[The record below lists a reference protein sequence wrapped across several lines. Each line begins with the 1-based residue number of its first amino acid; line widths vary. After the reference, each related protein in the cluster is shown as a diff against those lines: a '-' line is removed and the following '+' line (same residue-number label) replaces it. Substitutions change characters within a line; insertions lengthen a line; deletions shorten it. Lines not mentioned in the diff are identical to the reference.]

1 MRTLGA
7 HTERA
12 SELLSIRL
20 DPSIETRLSVG
31 ELGLGMRELVF
42 YMYRGLVVQSQSPW
56 PLSQAVISEAC
67 ARRCW
72 LPGRRRRVGG
82 EKQLRA
88 SPWPPRCRRC
98 TEA

>member
-7 HTERA
+7 HTEKA

-20 DPSIETRLSVG
+20 DPSIKTRLSVG

-42 YMYRGLVVQSQSPW
+42 YMSQV
-56 PLSQAVISEAC
+56 VISEAC

-88 SPWPPRCRRC
+88 SPWQPRCRRR

>member
-42 YMYRGLVVQSQSPW
+42 YMYRGL
-56 PLSQAVISEAC
+56 
-67 ARRCW
+67 
-72 LPGRRRRVGG
+72 
-82 EKQLRA
+82 
-88 SPWPPRCRRC
+88 
-98 TEA
+98 